1 MAKHGLLLI
10 KSITHKR
17 ENAMTSQNDNSVM
30 NSITATL
37 ESQRQQSINGGAV
50 SAEVRIDRLQ
60 RAIDLVFDNRDAI
73 VASLSQDFGQ
83 RSTHQSLMSD
93 IYATI
98 ECLKHS
104 KKHVKKW
111 MKAEK
116 RKAPFPM
123 NLMGAKARVEYQP
136 KGVVGIIGTWNF
148 PINTVFSPLAG
159 VLAAGNRAMIK
170 CSEVTPHTGALL
182 ETLVAKYFKNDELAA
197 FNGGPDI
204 GASFSAL
211 PFDHIIFTGATS
223 IARHI
228 LRAAADN
235 LTPVTL
241 ELGGK
246 SPVIVSRSYPLQE
259 SVERIFGGKILN
271 AGQVCLSPDY
281 AFVPEEQLN
290 DFITATNTYF
300 SDIFPNLLKNPD
312 FTSVIN
318 ARHQQRLISYIED
331 AKQKGGDVREI
342 NPAKEDFS
350 NQEGTHKIP
359 PTLII
364 NPSDDM
370 LVMQEELF
378 GPVICIKTYKQV
390 DECIDYINA
399 RPRPLALYYFG
410 KDNAEQRHVL
420 DHTTSGAV
428 TINDVIFHVSCE
440 DLPFGGIGPSGMGN
454 YHGHDGFKTFSH
466 AKAVYKQSNINFQKL
481 GGMIP
486 PYGEKADKTLKS
498 MIRK

>member
-1 MAKHGLLLI
+1 
-10 KSITHKR
+10 
-17 ENAMTSQNDNSVM
+17 MTNLNNPALNTGINDM
-30 NSITATL
+30 RATL
-37 ESQRQQSINGGAV
+37 DRQRQLCTTEGAV
-50 SAEVRIDRLQ
+50 SVELRIDRLN
-60 RAIDLVFDNRDAI
+60 RAIDLIFDNRDII
-73 VASLSQDFGQ
+73 VDTLGQDFGH
-83 RSTHQSLMSD
+83 RSSHQSLMSD

-104 KKHVKKW
+104 KKHLKKW

-123 NLMGAKARVEYQP
+123 NLLGAKARVEFQP

-148 PINTVFSPLAG
+148 PLNTVFSPLAG

-170 CSEVTPHTGALL
+170 CSEVTPKTGELL
-182 ETLVAKYFKNDELAA
+182 ATLTPKYFSNDEIAV
-197 FNGGPDI
+197 FNGGPEV
-204 GASFSAL
+204 GAQFSAL

-246 SPVIVSRSYPLQE
+246 SPVILSKSYPIQDA
-259 SVERIFGGKILN
+259 VERIFGGKILN
-271 AGQVCLSPDY
+271 VGQVCLSPDY
-281 AFVPEEQLN
+281 VFVPEDQLEA
-290 DFITATNTYF
+290 FTQAASAYIT
-300 SDIFPNLLKNPD
+300 SMFPTLRDNPD
-312 FTSVIN
+312 YTSVVN
-318 ARHQQRLISYIED
+318 ERHYQRLQSYLAD
-331 AKQKGGDVREI
+331 AREKGGDVREI
-342 NPAKEDFS
+342 NPANEDFS
-350 NQEGTHKIP
+350 QQQGTFKIP
-359 PTLII
+359 LTLVV

-378 GPVICIKTYKQV
+378 GPVICIKTYRQV
-390 DECIDYINA
+390 EECIDYVNA

-410 KDNAEQRHVL
+410 KDQAEQQHIL
-420 DHTTSGAV
+420 DHTVSGAV

-454 YHGHDGFKTFSH
+454 YHGADGFKTFSH
-466 AKAVYKQSNINFQKL
+466 AKAIYKQSNINFQKL
-481 GGMIP
+481 GGMVP
-486 PYGEKADKTLKS
+486 PYGEKADKTLKA

>member
-1 MAKHGLLLI
+1 
-10 KSITHKR
+10 
-17 ENAMTSQNDNSVM
+17 MTNLNNPALNTGINDM
-30 NSITATL
+30 RATL
-37 ESQRQQSINGGAV
+37 DRQRQLCTTEGAV
-50 SAEVRIDRLQ
+50 SAELRIDRLN
-60 RAIDLVFDNRDAI
+60 RAIDLIFDNRDII
-73 VASLSQDFGQ
+73 VDTLGQDFGH
-83 RSTHQSLMSD
+83 RSSHQSLMSD

-104 KKHVKKW
+104 KKHLKKW

-123 NLMGAKARVEYQP
+123 NLLGAKARVEFQP

-148 PINTVFSPLAG
+148 PLNTVFSPLAG

-170 CSEVTPHTGALL
+170 CSEVTPKTGELL
-182 ETLVAKYFKNDELAA
+182 ATLTPKYFSNDEIAV
-197 FNGGPDI
+197 FNGGPEV
-204 GASFSAL
+204 GAQFSAL

-246 SPVIVSRSYPLQE
+246 SPVILSKSYPIQDA
-259 SVERIFGGKILN
+259 VERIFGGKILN
-271 AGQVCLSPDY
+271 VGQVCLSPDY
-281 AFVPEEQLN
+281 VFVPEDQLEA
-290 DFITATNTYF
+290 FTQAASAYIT
-300 SDIFPNLLKNPD
+300 SMFPTLRDNPD
-312 FTSVIN
+312 YTSVVN
-318 ARHQQRLISYIED
+318 ERHYQRLQSYLAD
-331 AKQKGGDVREI
+331 AREKGGDVREI
-342 NPAKEDFS
+342 NPANEDFS
-350 NQEGTHKIP
+350 QQQGTFKIP
-359 PTLII
+359 LTLVV

-378 GPVICIKTYKQV
+378 GPVICIKTYRQV
-390 DECIDYINA
+390 EECIDYVNA

-410 KDNAEQRHVL
+410 KDQAEQQHIL
-420 DHTTSGAV
+420 DHTVSGAV

-454 YHGHDGFKTFSH
+454 YHGADGFKTFSH
-466 AKAVYKQSNINFQKL
+466 AKAIYKQSNINFQKL
-481 GGMIP
+481 GGMVP
-486 PYGEKADKTLKS
+486 PYGEKADKTLKA